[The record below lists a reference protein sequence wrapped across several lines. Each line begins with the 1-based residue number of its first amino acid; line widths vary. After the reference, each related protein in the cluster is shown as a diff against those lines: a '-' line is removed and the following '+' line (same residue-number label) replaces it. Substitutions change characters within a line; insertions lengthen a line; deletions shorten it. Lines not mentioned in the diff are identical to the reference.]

1 MGIMTDRSPLIQ
13 QAYQD
18 EPLGEAERDRLWSTM
33 QHRSTRQ
40 ARMRYL
46 LLGGLLLLAGAI
58 GAGLLIARNAVRS
71 TSFFD
76 RRVSGPVLVA
86 ADSLSSESPVE
97 HTMIQEPAREEIPS
111 NLIPLLGHRSSL
123 RMDLNNFNARREELE
138 TRLNQ
143 TAGREHDRI
152 ATELASLESQIH
164 STQIALEVVDRQ
176 LAGHNAPLPAMPPM
190 ETITVEPPQFFTVPN
205 PANGEMIAFVG
216 GVGALLALGMVA
228 VVGYIRRLSRTL
240 KDALTQIEGQVSSQ
254 HATLASGIDA
264 IAVEV
269 ERLGEGQRFMS
280 KVLNPDPRAE
290 VKR

>member
-18 EPLGEAERDRLWSTM
+18 EPLGPTDRDRLWSTM
-33 QHRSTRQ
+33 RHRGSRQ
-40 ARMRYL
+40 AKLRYL
-46 LLGGLLLLAGAI
+46 VIAGVLLLAGSFA
-58 GAGLLIARNAVRS
+58 AALLFARTVVQSNPF
-71 TSFFD
+71 TD
-76 RRVSGPVLVA
+76 RRVTGPVLVA
-86 ADSLSSESPVE
+86 ADSLSSESPLE

-190 ETITVEPPQFFTVPN
+190 EAITVEPQLITFAGPFQR
-205 PANGEMIAFVG
+205 EMMFISGA
-216 GVGALLALGMVA
+216 GVMLTLGMVA
-228 VVGYIRRLSRTL
+228 ILFYMRRLARAT
-240 KDALTQIEGQVSSQ
+240 KEALSLIEGQVQSQ
-254 HATLASGIDA
+254 HATLAAGIDA

-280 KVLNPDPRAE
+280 KVLSPDARAE